1 LSLLFSS
8 FLLFSRSENTADNIP
23 EELEAQVSK
32 LQSEKASL
40 ENENRLLKA
49 IVLNGTGGQADALQ
63 GALSAFGKRKWEA

>member
-1 LSLLFSS
+1 MSNDIETRKKLTKLEDL
-8 FLLFSRSENTADNIP
+8 EN
-23 EELEAQVSK
+23 QVSK

-63 GALSAFGKRKWEA
+63 GALTAFGKRKRDA